1 MIPVDYILREDS
13 LLATINPADIEE
25 SENQVTSVALAPFFC
40 AAENDADNSW
50 MLIPSGSGTLIYPK
64 TLSQQGTNYSA
75 QVYGEDASIEK
86 WDMPS
91 SEKSCGCPY
100 TAQKRR
106 NSGFRR
112 YRAGRRKR
120 CDKCDKRFRGARL
133 FIGLRV
139 VRFAR
144 LHQQYCR
151 FNAGRAG

>member
-91 SEKSCGCPY
+91 SEKSVRLPVYGAK
-100 TAQKRR
+100 TAKQ
-106 NSGFRR
+106 
-112 YRAGRRKR
+112 
-120 CDKCDKRFRGARL
+120 RFSPL
-133 FIGLRV
+133 
-139 VRFAR
+139 
-144 LHQQYCR
+144 
-151 FNAGRAG
+151 